1 MKSRKLAYILL
12 VSFVFSSCYVVSAYR
27 FRKFE
32 LKDLGKFK
40 AETLQKSDQVFQF
53 YHTDGSRFPLKS
65 YLDSNLQ
72 HTFTYG
78 FVVIRNDSILYEK
91 YFGDIDSSDI
101 FPSFSV
107 AKSFV
112 GTLAQIAH
120 QEGKIKSLN
129 DPVTQYLPWLS
140 KSDKAWKNVTVQNVL
155 DMRTGVK
162 SDETYN
168 SPFSDVIQLGFTR
181 NLMGR
186 LRKIKIASHSKDFV
200 YKSVNTQLLGAI
212 IESATG
218 EKLARYLQQKLWLPM
233 GMESDATWQ
242 TDAKGT
248 ARAFCCLNATV
259 KDFAKLGRLY
269 LNDGNWD
276 GNQILSKDWVQTI
289 WDADTMRVYQGYK
302 NHWWSSRNIKRFGDS
317 LQATQFIAEQRG
329 NWYLGRGVRNGKTY
343 FSAYNNLPAI
353 FAQGMLGQ
361 FIYVNPGKKLIIVRM
376 GHNWKH
382 KDFYAQRFIE
392 NLAGRISK

>member
-1 MKSRKLAYILL
+1 MTLRVLYILL
-12 VSFVFSSCYVVSAYR
+12 ASFVFSSCYVVKAYR

-40 AETLQKSDQVFQF
+40 AAALSQSNQPFRFFHSDEEQF
-53 YHTDGSRFPLKS
+53 SLKS
-65 YLDSNLQ
+65 FLDSNLQ
-72 HTFTYG
+72 NSLTYG
-78 FVVIRNDSILYEK
+78 FLVIRNDSILYEK
-91 YFGDIDSSDI
+91 YFGAVDSSYI

-120 QEGKIKSLN
+120 QEGKIRSLQ
-129 DPVTQYLPWLS
+129 DPVTRYLPWLS
-140 KSDKAWKNVTVQNVL
+140 ESDEAWNQVTVQNVL

-186 LRKIKIASHSKDFV
+186 LRKIKIASPPEDFA

-212 IESATG
+212 VESATG
-218 EKLARYLQQKLWLPM
+218 EKLAGYLQHQLWLPM

-248 ARAFCCLNATV
+248 ARAFCCLNATL

-269 LNDGNWD
+269 LNNGNWN
-276 GNQILSKDWVQTI
+276 GKQILAEDWVHTI
-289 WDADTMRVYQGYK
+289 LNADTMRAYQGYK

-317 LQATQFIAEQRG
+317 LQAARFIAAQPG
-329 NWYLGRGVRNGKTY
+329 SWYMGQGVRNGKPF
-343 FSAYNNLPAI
+343 FSAYSNLPAI

-361 FIYVNPGKKLIIVRM
+361 FIYVNPGKNLIIVRL

-382 KDFYAQRFIE
+382 KDFYAQKFIE
-392 NLAGRISK
+392 NLAGMISQ

>member
-1 MKSRKLAYILL
+1 MKFRELAYILI
-12 VSFVFSSCYVVSAYR
+12 VSLILSSCYVVKAYR

-40 AETLQKSDQVFQF
+40 ASVLQKSDQPFHF
-53 YHTDGSRFPLKS
+53 FHSDESRFSLKS

-72 HTFTYG
+72 NSQTYG
-78 FVVIRNDSILYEK
+78 FLVIRNDSILYEK
-91 YFGDIDSSDI
+91 YFGTVDSSAI

-112 GTLAQIAH
+112 GTLAQMAH

-129 DPVTQYLPWLS
+129 DPVTLYLPWLS
-140 KSDKAWKNVTVQNVL
+140 KTDKGWGNVTVQQVL

-181 NLMGR
+181 NLMAR
-186 LRKIKIASHSKDFV
+186 LKKVKVGAETKDFV

-212 IESATG
+212 IEAATG
-218 EKLARYLQQKLWLPM
+218 EKLASYLQKKLWLPM
-233 GMESDATWQ
+233 GMESDAAWQ

-248 ARAFCCLNATV
+248 ARAFCCLNATL

-269 LNDGNWD
+269 LNNGNWN
-276 GNQILSKDWVQTI
+276 GRQILSENWVQSI
-289 WDADTMRVYQGYK
+289 LNADTMRVYQGYK
-302 NHWWSSRNIKRFGDS
+302 NHWWSSRNIKRFSDS
-317 LQATQFIAEQRG
+317 LQAAQFIAGQKG
-329 NWYLGRGVRNGKTY
+329 NWYMGQGIRNGKAF
-343 FSAYNNLPAI
+343 FSAYDNLPAV

-361 FIYVNPGKKLIIVRM
+361 FVYINPGKNLIIVRM
-376 GHNWKH
+376 GHSWRH
-382 KDFYAQRFIE
+382 KNFYAQKFIE
-392 NLAGRISK
+392 NLAGMISK